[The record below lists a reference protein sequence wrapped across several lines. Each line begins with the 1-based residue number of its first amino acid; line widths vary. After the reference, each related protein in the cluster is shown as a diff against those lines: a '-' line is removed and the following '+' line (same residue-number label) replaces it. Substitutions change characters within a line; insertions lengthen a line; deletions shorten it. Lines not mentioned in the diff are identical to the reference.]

1 MRRANLLLSF
11 LLVLAVFLP
20 GCVGS
25 TRTVLRDD
33 TLVRSAVTP
42 PFCASISAVDDRS
55 LSPRAGYKAFLLTI
69 ENKTGEFLEII
80 WSETFFIDPRG
91 ENGRFMFDDEA
102 NFRNNPLQPDVVFPH
117 DNSIITL
124 WPENLAHFYG
134 GPFSRWAHNNMDAG
148 ENGILLTVRL
158 KEKIFTDKILLT
170 ISYPQ
175 EPTQK

>member
-1 MRRANLLLSF
+1 MRRSYILLPVLLITAILSGCSSSPKVILSGEPPAQRAGNPYF
-11 LLVLAVFLP
+11 DVSILP
-20 GCVGS
+20 
-25 TRTVLRDD
+25 
-33 TLVRSAVTP
+33 
-42 PFCASISAVDDRS
+42 VDDQS

-80 WSETFFIDPRG
+80 WSETFFMDPRG

-102 NFRNNPLQPDVVFPH
+102 NFRNNPLQPDIVFPR
-117 DNSIITL
+117 DSSVITI

-134 GPFSRWAHNNMDAG
+134 GQFSRWAHNNMEAG

-158 KEKIFTDKILLT
+158 KEKILTEKLVLT

-175 EPTQK
+175 DPPGK